1 MANENIG
8 KIDCPFGCG
17 EAHIRRYNSR
27 KPPKEGEEGK
37 QRGKFYIH
45 CRECGPIL
53 ASSAKVQN
61 YILDKGHF
69 FNAEELNR
77 SKDSPPSGGPDA
89 APAPKAKT
97 NSPPAAASSA
107 GGAKKKVSFDF
118 DPYA

>member
-8 KIDCPFGCG
+8 KIACPFGCG

-45 CRECGPIL
+45 CQDCGPIL

-69 FNAEELNR
+69 FNAEEL
-77 SKDSPPSGGPDA
+77 KQPQA
-89 APAPKAKT
+89 EKPAEPK
-97 NSPPAAASSA
+97 PASSSEPKPKASSA
-107 GGAKKKVSFDF
+107 PRKKVSFDY

>member
-8 KIDCPFGCG
+8 KIACPFGCG
-17 EAHIRRYNSR
+17 DAHIRRYNSR
-27 KPPKEGEEGK
+27 KPPKEGEGQ

-45 CRECGPIL
+45 CSECGPIL

-61 YILDKGHF
+61 YILEKGHF
-69 FNAEELNR
+69 FNADELK
-77 SKDSPPSGGPDA
+77 SKDSKPTSAG
-89 APAPKAKT
+89 PKAADAPPKQT
-97 NSPPAAASSA
+97 NSPPAAAANA